1 MTGEL
6 LAEYDKVL
14 EKLENMENVTKA
26 MVFHVLAINDK
37 TKMEK
42 LMKMSDKEFLMTLEK
57 PMEEVL
63 YILMD
68 K

>member
-37 TKMEK
+37 TMLEK